1 MQVVKF
7 PTCPVDP
14 LAVLLHVLG
23 QLIWVLSVPD
33 SLLTSGLGNGKE
45 EPENPANSLLVGVDL
60 WLQKKQDKR
69 DSLTSRTCPKL
80 S

>member
-33 SLLTSGLGNGKE
+33 SLLTSGLGLSAMGRRKQRI
-45 EPENPANSLLVGVDL
+45 LLILCLLELISGCKL
-60 WLQKKQDKR
+60 N
-69 DSLTSRTCPKL
+69 LTYVS
-80 S
+80 